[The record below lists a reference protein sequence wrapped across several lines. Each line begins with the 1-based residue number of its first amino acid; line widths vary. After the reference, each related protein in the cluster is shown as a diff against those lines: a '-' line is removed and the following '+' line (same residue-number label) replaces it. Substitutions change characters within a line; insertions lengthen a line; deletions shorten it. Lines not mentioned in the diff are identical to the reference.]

1 MALFG
6 AAAPFFEVVL
16 LRRNLLSQHRFLHVA
31 AVHHI
36 FR

>member
-1 MALFG
+1 MALF
-6 AAAPFFEVVL
+6 ATADPFFEVVL
-16 LRRNLLSQHRFLHVA
+16 LRRNLLSPRRFFLVA

>member
-1 MALFG
+1 MALF
-6 AAAPFFEVVL
+6 AAADPFFEVVL
-16 LRRNLLSQHRFLHVA
+16 SRRNPLSQRRFFLAA